1 MENKAEIAK
10 QFCITLQMTREY
22 AEELDSLEYTKNGYE
37 EIVTATFKD
46 GYVKKIN
53 VGMDSGIAMIRD
65 IIKGL
70 G

>member
-10 QFCITLQMTREY
+10 QLCITLQMTREY
-22 AEELDSLEYTKNGYE
+22 AEELDALEYAKNGYE
-37 EIVTATFKD
+37 EIVTATFSN
-46 GYVKKIN
+46 GYTRKIN
-53 VGMDSGIAMIRD
+53 VAHDSGIAMIRD

>member
-10 QFCITLQMTREY
+10 KFCDTLRMTREY
-22 AEELDSLEYTKNGYE
+22 EELQSLEYKHDDYRE
-37 EIVTATFKD
+37 YVTATFGN
-46 GYVKKIN
+46 GYTKEIN
-53 VGMDSGIAMIRD
+53 VAHDSGIAMIRD